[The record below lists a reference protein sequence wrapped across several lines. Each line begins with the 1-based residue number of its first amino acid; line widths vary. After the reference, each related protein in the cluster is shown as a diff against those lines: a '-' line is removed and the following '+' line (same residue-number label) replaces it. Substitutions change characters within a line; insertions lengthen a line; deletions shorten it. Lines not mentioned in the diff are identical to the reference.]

1 MKIHI
6 HVARPATSLV
16 LSSGSSFL
24 SSSQISSDEHEM
36 VARNAYMLVY
46 LSIVIVWVLLYE
58 LSLCDN
64 TYVSFSGP
72 LMYTKQVQF
81 EMYRHLMSWGF
92 PFVYKLVYLWGADIC
107 WKQVQL
113 LSLVQDVCM

>member
-46 LSIVIVWVLLYE
+46 LSIVIV
-58 LSLCDN
+58 
-64 TYVSFSGP
+64 
-72 LMYTKQVQF
+72 
-81 EMYRHLMSWGF
+81 
-92 PFVYKLVYLWGADIC
+92 
-107 WKQVQL
+107 
-113 LSLVQDVCM
+113 